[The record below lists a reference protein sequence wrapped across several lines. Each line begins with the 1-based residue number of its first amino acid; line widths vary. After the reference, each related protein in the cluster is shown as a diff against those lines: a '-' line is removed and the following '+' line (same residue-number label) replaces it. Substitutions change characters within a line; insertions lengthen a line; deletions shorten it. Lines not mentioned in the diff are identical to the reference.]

1 MVFFCVCVYVSGRWC
16 AQHPVQNETV
26 FRSHGIYTDFW
37 QEEPEEDA
45 LVTLVWDSDTKE
57 ISQQFW
63 IILSMGIKPPSWVK
77 QNRMVRLIA
86 EQKILD

>member
-1 MVFFCVCVYVSGRWC
+1 M
-16 AQHPVQNETV
+16 